1 MWQYVAIMAE
11 NLTIELLENV
21 IFWEKHPEIY
31 QSLES
36 FIRERYKVIPKNLE
50 KKEVRDGVR
59 FLLETICE
67 ARIESSDK
75 LRYLEPE
82 LSEKFTIEKI

>member
-1 MWQYVAIMAE
+1 MAE

-59 FLLETICE
+59 FLL
-67 ARIESSDK
+67 
-75 LRYLEPE
+75 
-82 LSEKFTIEKI
+82 KIGRAHV

>member
-1 MWQYVAIMAE
+1 MAIMAE

-36 FIRERYKVIPKNLE
+36 FIRERYKVIPKNPE
-50 KKEVRDGVR
+50 KKRSKR
-59 FLLETICE
+59 W
-67 ARIESSDK
+67 S
-75 LRYLEPE
+75 
-82 LSEKFTIEKI
+82 KIPSRNYM

>member
-1 MWQYVAIMAE
+1 MKNPMTE
-11 NLTIELLENV
+11 NLTKDLLEDV
-21 IFWEKHPEIY
+21 IFWEKHTEIY

-36 FIRERYKVIPKNLE
+36 FIRERYKVIPKNPE
-50 KKEVRDGVR
+50 KKGNRDGVR

-82 LSEKFTIEKI
+82 LTEKFIIEKI

>member
-1 MWQYVAIMAE
+1 MTE
-11 NLTIELLENV
+11 NLTKDLLEDV
-21 IFWEKHPEIY
+21 IFWEKHTEIY

-36 FIRERYKVIPKNLE
+36 FIRERYKVRTKDSE
-50 KKEVRDGVR
+50 AKFTRDGIR
-59 FLLETICE
+59 HLLDTICE

-82 LSEKFTIEKI
+82 LTEKFIIEKI